1 MSFGR
6 RWVVLVTLVA
16 FAGVAAC
23 EGPPEPVR
31 LTWQEISLPL
41 PAIGER
47 LAIRAAT
54 VCSGRWF
61 LTGAIVGADGAT
73 RPAAWA
79 SDDGHTYTAVPI
91 APNTFYGRQNTL
103 YSAAC
108 RYRWLAA
115 IGAKSGGAHG
125 FPRTSN
131 WYLDATGVLQQN
143 EVPYTLYG
151 GPDGV
156 NLSRIVGGP
165 AAWLETG
172 NQVGGAT
179 VWISRDAETFRKIA
193 GAPGLASADDVST
206 WATDAA
212 SVPSGWV
219 IVGAVT
225 QSGHDREPAAWQSS
239 DGLSWRRL
247 EVPGTRGYDEIQ
259 RVAVVGGELVGIGLS
274 GGVFSSW
281 RGDGPAWRATG
292 QLGPSGPPGQGAAVA
307 LAAVGTRL
315 YAVTSDGKRF
325 ELSESTDVGETW
337 RPVATP
343 AASPAGP
350 DRSATVVGDGRQL
363 LMIVD
368 DGRGSRGWTADLA
381 PGADQ
386 GT

>member
-6 RWVVLVTLVA
+6 RWVVLVALVA
-16 FAGVAAC
+16 FAAVAAC

-31 LTWQEISLPL
+31 LTWQEISLPS

-61 LTGAIVGADGAT
+61 LTGAIVGADGGT

-79 SDDGHTYTAVPI
+79 SDDGHTFAAVPI

-103 YSAAC
+103 YAAAC

-165 AAWLETG
+165 SAWLETG

-179 VWISRDAETFRKIA
+179 VWISSDAETFRKIA
-193 GAPGLASADDVST
+193 GAPGLASDDDVST

-225 QSGHDREPAAWQSS
+225 QAG
-239 DGLSWRRL
+239 
-247 EVPGTRGYDEIQ
+247 Q
-259 RVAVVGGELVGIGLS
+259 RPRS
-274 GGVFSSW
+274 GG
-281 RGDGPAWRATG
+281 
-292 QLGPSGPPGQGAAVA
+292 LGVLGWPE
-307 LAAVGTRL
+307 LAASGGARHARL
-315 YAVTSDGKRF
+315 RRD
-325 ELSESTDVGETW
+325 
-337 RPVATP
+337 
-343 AASPAGP
+343 PAG
-350 DRSATVVGDGRQL
+350 RRRRRRTGRHRVVRRRASARGGAMGR
-363 LMIVD
+363 
-368 DGRGSRGWTADLA
+368 
-381 PGADQ
+381 PG
-386 GT
+386 GPRVN